1 MRALVLHGPSLNL
14 LGTREPEHY
23 GTTTLAQ
30 IDARLHA
37 LAGELGAT
45 VDCRQTNR
53 EGELVDWIHECARGR
68 FDGLVIN
75 AAGYTHTSI
84 AIRDAI
90 VATSVPAVEVHL
102 SHVAA
107 REDFRRLSMVAPAC
121 VGVIEGFGA
130 GSYTLGL
137 RALIEYLRDPGRS
150 QR

>member
-1 MRALVLHGPSLNL
+1 MKVLVLHGPSLNL
-14 LGTREPEHY
+14 LGSREPELY
-23 GTTTLAQ
+23 GTATLAE
-30 IDARLHA
+30 IDARLAA
-37 LAGELGAT
+37 LAAELGAA

-53 EGELVDWIHECARGR
+53 EGELVDWIHECKDR

-90 VATSVPAVEVHL
+90 AAVAKPAVEVHL

-107 REDFRRLSMVAPAC
+107 REAFRHTSMVAPAC
-121 VGVIEGFGA
+121 IGVVSGFGP

-137 RALIEYLRDPGRS
+137 RALIEYLSR
-150 QR
+150 

>member
-1 MRALVLHGPSLNL
+1 MKVLVLHGPSLNL

-23 GTTTLAQ
+23 GTLTLAE
-30 IDARLHA
+30 IDAQLAA
-37 LAGELGAT
+37 LAKELGAT

-53 EGELVDWIHECARGR
+53 EGELVEWIHACETGKDGA

-90 VATSVPAVEVHL
+90 HAVGVPAVEVHL

-107 REDFRRLSMVAPAC
+107 REEFRRLSMLAPVC
-121 VGVIEGFGA
+121 IGVVEGFGPA
-130 GSYTLGL
+130 SYTLGL
-137 RALIEYLRDPGRS
+137 RALIGYLRAR
-150 QR
+150 